1 MFQDM
6 TLRELTVNFD
16 SQRQP
21 VKSSDRKPGIFP
33 YFGASGVVDHV
44 DDFLFDGK
52 YLLIA
57 EDGENLRSRSTPI
70 AFLAEGR
77 FWVNN
82 HAHVLKASD
91 QANLRFLMYKLSITD
106 VSGYLTGSAQPKLS
120 RSSMDSIR
128 LRVPE
133 ITVQNAIAEVLG
145 ALDDKIAT
153 NTKLSATVD
162 DFLGA
167 RFQRELAAGFE
178 FASLKNIAD
187 VNAEAVK
194 PVANQSLRYIDIASV
209 GVGTHTFPRLTPW
222 ENAPSRARRRVRRG
236 DTLWSTVRPNRRSHS
251 LNLSSDP
258 ALVGS
263 TGLAVLSPKDI
274 GFAYLYETT
283 RLPEFTT
290 YLENVAEGSAYPAV
304 RAEQFKS
311 APVPLL
317 SPEKRVAFEDLA
329 APMREHAHAL
339 DEENR
344 TLAELRDTLLPEL
357 MSGRLRVKDAEK
369 KVEEVV

>member
-1 MFQDM
+1 M
-6 TLRELTVNFD
+6 LRGSNLSDDLGVRLADSDLVYLEPELVSKFERSLVTDGDLIFTCWGSVGQIGLIDGSARHKSYIVSNKQMKFTPD
-16 SQRQP
+16 TSKVHPLFLYYYLSQRRMVEL
-21 VKSSDRKPGIFP
+21 VKGQAIGSTIPGFNLGQLKSLPISYP
-33 YFGASGVVDHV
+33 ALTEQQAIVD
-44 DDFLFDGK
+44 
-52 YLLIA
+52 
-57 EDGENLRSRSTPI
+57 
-70 AFLAEGR
+70 
-77 FWVNN
+77 
-82 HAHVLKASD
+82 
-91 QANLRFLMYKLSITD
+91 
-106 VSGYLTGSAQPKLS
+106 
-120 RSSMDSIR
+120 
-128 LRVPE
+128 
-133 ITVQNAIAEVLG
+133 VLG

-153 NTKLSATVD
+153 NTKLSAAVD

-178 FASLKNIAD
+178 FASLKDIAD

-209 GVGTHTFPRLTPW
+209 GVGTHTFPRLISW
-222 ENAPSRARRRVRRG
+222 EDAPSRARRRVRRG

-263 TGLAVLSPKDI
+263 TGLAVLSPKDV

-317 SPEKRVAFEDLA
+317 SPEKRVAFENLA